1 LVWFSRKFFPFI
13 LNKKYFSEIEKNLKI
28 PYYLLIISN
37 LVIKFFIFLYF
48 ILNLFFSISSLR
60 IWFNLIFIS
69 ILVLIFMIVICFSLT
84 IFLIEI
90 FYILDL
96 ILILLIVFYFI
107 WNNLWNYNNNFLISS
122 ILIFLSVRFDL
133 HCFYCYLFYLK

>member
-1 LVWFSRKFFPFI
+1 MVWFSRKFFPFI
-13 LNKKYFSEIEKNLKI
+13 SNKKYFSEIEKNLKI

-37 LVIKFFIFLYF
+37 LVIKFFIFVYF

-133 HCFYCYLFYLK
+133 HYFYCYLFYLK